1 MTSAAAH
8 PIVGRTVLLMGPMA
22 SGKSS
27 VGFAL
32 ARILGA
38 DFADTDVRIVR
49 EHGPIPEIFAAHG
62 EEAFRDLEAQAVADV
77 LAEEH
82 PNGIVVALGGGAVLR
97 RETRERISGHHVVY
111 LEVAWEDVAPRLVGS
126 EDRPLLH
133 GQAEAS
139 WRELMAQRRPVYETV
154 ATLKVHAAG
163 GTADEVARAVADQLI
178 PLQKELTRERR
189 H

>member
-8 PIVGRTVLLMGPMA
+8 PVVGRTVLLMGPMA

-27 VGFAL
+27 VGSAL

-38 DFADTDVRIVR
+38 DFADTDVRVV
-49 EHGPIPEIFAAHG
+49 EQHGPIPEIFAARG
-62 EEAFRDLEAQAVADV
+62 EEVFRDLEAQAIADV
-77 LAEEH
+77 LGEEH
-82 PNGIVVALGGGAVLR
+82 PNGIVVALGGGAILR
-97 RETRERISGHHVVY
+97 PETRERVAGHDVVY

-139 WRELMAQRRPVYETV
+139 WRELMERRRPLYEAV

-163 GTADEVARAVADQLI
+163 GTADEVAQAVADQLI

>member
-1 MTSAAAH
+1 MTPAATHSA
-8 PIVGRTVLLMGPMA
+8 VRRTVFLMGPMA

-38 DFADTDVRIVR
+38 DFADTDVRIVK

-62 EEAFRDLEAQAVADV
+62 EEEFRALEAQAVADV

-82 PNGIVVALGGGAVLR
+82 PNGIVVALGGGAILR
-97 RETRERISGHHVVY
+97 PETRERVAGHHVVY

-139 WRELMAQRRPVYETV
+139 WRELMEQRRPLYEAV
-154 ATLKVHAAG
+154 ATLRVHAAG
-163 GTADEVARAVADQLI
+163 GTADEVAQTVADQLI